1 MGNIQF
7 SVENIV
13 SRKHS
18 KSEGLQVIPLFSLQN
33 LALRNNHD
41 QFSTS
46 TNTRTNILPVSIYL
60 HKVNN
65 RNTRT
70 RCEIYSKLTIKI
82 PERRQWRRSGIF
94 IVNSE
99 YISHL
104 VLVFLLLTS
113 NM

>member
-1 MGNIQF
+1 MGNIHF

-13 SRKHS
+13 LRKHS

-41 QFSTS
+41 HFSTT

-60 HKVNN
+60 LKVNN

-70 RCEIYSKLTIKI
+70 RCEIYSKLTTKI
-82 PERRQWRRSGIF
+82 PERRHWRHSYTKF
-94 IVNSE
+94 ITLE
-99 YISHL
+99 IKCRFTFDEPDLY
-104 VLVFLLLTS
+104 
-113 NM
+113 